1 MTEIGYRQAMA
12 ELEAI
17 LAEIEAEE
25 VDVDLLATKVR
36 RAAELIR
43 LCRQRIDDTQVQVD
57 QIVAGLEASADDP
70 VGVTTREGIPV
81 FDVPFG
87 SPPITSADARD
98 DG

>member
-43 LCRQRIDDTQVQVD
+43 LCRRRIDDTQVQVD
-57 QIVAGLEASADDP
+57 QIVAGLE
-70 VGVTTREGIPV
+70 G
-81 FDVPFG
+81 
-87 SPPITSADARD
+87 PPPQP
-98 DG
+98 G

>member
-1 MTEIGYRQAMA
+1 MTEIGYRQAME

-43 LCRQRIDDTQVQVD
+43 LCRQRIDDTQLQVD
-57 QIVAGLEASADDP
+57 QIVAGLEA
-70 VGVTTREGIPV
+70 
-81 FDVPFG
+81 
-87 SPPITSADARD
+87 PPPPEPA
-98 DG
+98 